1 MRCFAWPRV
10 RIVSLGDPA
19 SASSLVNLPAA
30 AGTRSRQLPWRLV
43 PSTRISSLPGMGSW
57 PTCAHP
63 VLPPCP
69 PTHIPVFHLQLAEKR
84 ARDDAEAAE
93 QSGKV
98 ELRVLLQPRV
108 DNWMAGK
115 KDNIRAL
122 LSTLHTVLWEDSG
135 WVQPSMADMVD
146 NSKVRSLR
154 ARRSPRAPALGAPRS
169 HCR

>member
-1 MRCFAWPRV
+1 
-10 RIVSLGDPA
+10 
-19 SASSLVNLPAA
+19 
-30 AGTRSRQLPWRLV
+30 
-43 PSTRISSLPGMGSW
+43 
-57 PTCAHP
+57 

>member
-1 MRCFAWPRV
+1 MASV
-10 RIVSLGDPA
+10 DVAGHGDLYEDA
-19 SASSLVNLPAA
+19 EA
-30 AGTRSRQLPWRLV
+30 AGHEGEPEIRRQLRER
-43 PSTRISSLPGMGSW
+43 RIREKHERMK
-57 PTCAHP
+57 
-63 VLPPCP
+63 
-69 PTHIPVFHLQLAEKR
+69 LQLAEKR
-84 ARDDAEAAE
+84 ARDEAEAAE

-146 NSKVRSLR
+146 NSKVKRLYMK
-154 ARRSPRAPALGAPRS
+154 ANLVVHPDKVKQKGGTLEQVTLADMVFDVLKMAWGKFEAAGGK
-169 HCR
+169 